1 MRSTSHELS
10 IQFGYLSSVCAL
22 FNLQPRPKRSV
33 VIHFVPTVFVSKW
46 PIIYATISLSCDFHF
61 LFHPL
66 KSQYIALPCKYFFSY
81 LNNSGTAS
89 LEENF
94 YEIIVV
100 HVFFFFSVLFFY
112 CGDLQFLSSI
122 HGWFRYLYVFAMSA
136 STAFLTS
143 PKKTHRWFSI
153 LIPIWSILRIVL
165 KVNSNYMSHLWLQ
178 IQMPPFLLLQLSLIY
193 DHRCWCPCVLFECS
207 STFLPVCTAV
217 CTETKFTTFTSL
229 YLRQRLVRLYVVDLG
244 CVEFINKSKSEWTL
258 FV

>member
-81 LNNSGTAS
+81 LNNTGTAS

-100 HVFFFFSVLFFY
+100 HVFFFFGFVFLLWGSPVLVFNTRVIPISVCLCNECIYCLFN
-112 CGDLQFLSSI
+112 I
-122 HGWFRYLYVFAMSA
+122 
-136 STAFLTS
+136 
-143 PKKTHRWFSI
+143 PKKNSPVVFHLNTDLKYIKNSI
-153 LIPIWSILRIVL
+153 KAKLKLHESPMATNTDATFPIVTVVTYLWPQMLMSVRLVWMLIHFFACLYS
-165 KVNSNYMSHLWLQ
+165 
-178 IQMPPFLLLQLSLIY
+178 
-193 DHRCWCPCVLFECS
+193 
-207 STFLPVCTAV
+207 
-217 CTETKFTTFTSL
+217 SL
-229 YLRQRLVRLYVVDLG
+229 YW
-244 CVEFINKSKSEWTL
+244 N
-258 FV
+258 

>member
-1 MRSTSHELS
+1 MKKKGKMRSTSHELS

-81 LNNSGTAS
+81 LNNTGTAS

-100 HVFFFFSVLFFY
+100 HVFFFFRFCFFTVGISSSCLQY
-112 CGDLQFLSSI
+112 TGDSDICMSLQ
-122 HGWFRYLYVFAMSA
+122 
-136 STAFLTS
+136 
-143 PKKTHRWFSI
+143 
-153 LIPIWSILRIVL
+153 
-165 KVNSNYMSHLWLQ
+165 
-178 IQMPPFLLLQLSLIY
+178 
-193 DHRCWCPCVLFECS
+193 
-207 STFLPVCTAV
+207 
-217 CTETKFTTFTSL
+217 
-229 YLRQRLVRLYVVDLG
+229 
-244 CVEFINKSKSEWTL
+244 
-258 FV
+258 